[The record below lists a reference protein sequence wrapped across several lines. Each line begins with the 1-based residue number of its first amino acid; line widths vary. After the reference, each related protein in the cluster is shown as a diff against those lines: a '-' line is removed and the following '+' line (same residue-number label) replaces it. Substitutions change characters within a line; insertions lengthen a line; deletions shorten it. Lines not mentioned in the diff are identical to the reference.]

1 MTQLLDA
8 SGRFPVARWSRGPGD
23 QKEHRDRP
31 CEQGQEEPGPCRTIS
46 CPCEAGGEK
55 CNAEPNCRDGGLF
68 SGHPHHRTRGTLTFV
83 TRLLRGQGVSVL
95 GSVDVVRHLGRATW
109 RVVTVRDHEERGSV
123 SRARRHRAVGSTAC
137 AHPVLTVRVRQ
148 QAHGEVTGPGAQ
160 PEVRPG
166 VRSDPTDGISV
177 EFLEGVL
184 GEVRR

>member
-1 MTQLLDA
+1 MRRLGSPSPDGRAGQVIRRNTAIGPVNRVRRNQVHAERFLVLAKPAA
-8 SGRFPVARWSRGPGD
+8 SSAMLSQIAEMAVCSVVIHTTVRG
-23 QKEHRDRP
+23 
-31 CEQGQEEPGPCRTIS
+31 
-46 CPCEAGGEK
+46 
-55 CNAEPNCRDGGLF
+55 
-68 SGHPHHRTRGTLTFV
+68 GTLTFV

-95 GSVDVVRHLGRATW
+95 RSVDVVRHLGRATW